1 MSKTIGALLSAGK
14 INTEDIQYKPFNQL
28 SNTELDYIAKMHI
41 ENRGGK
47 VTTGAQLEQQKKYS
61 EKKANRDTHHF
72 SMQIKERYETIK
84 ENLTLQQH
92 GLLLFLATCM
102 RFGEDGKLFT
112 DKGKRVNVKE
122 LTIQLGKTR
131 SQLNKI
137 LSELEANGVIQ
148 RVTEGKT
155 TYIDMTD
162 AVYICGKLEG
172 DYKTVKLFKAHLHEK
187 AKDLPLNTLGLFALL
202 LTYMNWKTNLIVE
215 NPDEQDTRKLVL
227 LKRSHLVDLLGISK
241 NTINK
246 LMGELN
252 RARLIVEVK
261 TITDAICLDPK
272 AVSRQAKKITFEE
285 LLDNIEEASLSV
297 MSFKKAN
304 KKGCTFAEEQP
315 INAIAM

>member
-1 MSKTIGALLSAGK
+1 MKLTTEEIKSMTVEEIIELGYDFRSPAQQEAYSK
-14 INTEDIQYKPFNQL
+14 Y
-28 SNTELDYIAKMHI
+28 LDKQRSKDM
-41 ENRGGK
+41 
-47 VTTGAQLEQQKKYS
+47 
-61 EKKANRDTHHF
+61 THH
-72 SMQIKERYETIK
+72 SRLIKERYETIK

-92 GLLLFLATCM
+92 GLLLYLATCM

-112 DKGKRVNVKE
+112 DRGKRVNVKE
-122 LTIQLGKTR
+122 LAHHLGKTTR
-131 SQLNKI
+131 QVNSI
-137 LSELEANGVIQ
+137 LSELEVNGVIQ
-148 RVTEGKT
+148 RVKEGKT
-155 TYIDMTD
+155 THIDMTD

-172 DYKTVKLFKAHLHEK
+172 EYKTVKLFKAHLHEK

-202 LTYMNWKTNLIVE
+202 LTHMNWKTNLIVE

-227 LKRSHLVDLLGISK
+227 LKRSHLVDLLGLSK
-241 NTINK
+241 PTVNK

-304 KKGCTFAEEQP
+304 KKATIFAETVT
-315 INAIAM
+315 N

>member
-1 MSKTIGALLSAGK
+1 MKLTTEEIKSMTVEEIIELGYDFRSPAQQEAYSK
-14 INTEDIQYKPFNQL
+14 Y
-28 SNTELDYIAKMHI
+28 LDKQRSKDM
-41 ENRGGK
+41 
-47 VTTGAQLEQQKKYS
+47 
-61 EKKANRDTHHF
+61 THH
-72 SMQIKERYETIK
+72 SRLIKERYETIK

-92 GLLLFLATCM
+92 GLLLYLATCM

-112 DKGKRVNVKE
+112 DRGKRVSVKE
-122 LTIQLGKTR
+122 LARHLDKTTR
-131 SQLNKI
+131 QVNSI

-155 TYIDMTD
+155 TYVDMTD

-172 DYKTVKLFKAHLHEK
+172 EYKTVKLFKAHLHEK
-187 AKDLPLNTLGLFALL
+187 ARDLSLSALGLFALL
-202 LTYMNWKTNLIVE
+202 LTHMNWKTNLIVE
-215 NPDEQDTRKLVL
+215 NPDEPDTRKLVL
-227 LKRSHLVDLLGISK
+227 LKRSHLVDLLGLSK
-241 NTINK
+241 PTVNK

-304 KKGCTFAEEQP
+304 KKGCTFAEAQP
-315 INAIAM
+315 TSLIV